1 MLDEESEKLS
11 VASLKSPEE
20 LKKYL
25 GLIKLNNMDC
35 EYTNDIPEENFLTP
49 EQEETLRYYYEEVVG
64 EIKKEQ
70 DFVDWVEDLTWEEI
84 YDITN

>member
-1 MLDEESEKLS
+1 
-11 VASLKSPEE
+11 
-20 LKKYL
+20 
-25 GLIKLNNMDC
+25 MDY
-35 EYTNDIPEENFLTP
+35 EYTNDTPEENFLTP

-70 DFVDWVEDLTWEEI
+70 DYIDWLEDLTWEEI

>member
-1 MLDEESEKLS
+1 
-11 VASLKSPEE
+11 
-20 LKKYL
+20 
-25 GLIKLNNMDC
+25 MDC
-35 EYTNDIPEENFLTP
+35 EYTNDTLEENFLTP
-49 EQEETLRYYYEEVVG
+49 DQEETLRYYYEEVVG

>member
-1 MLDEESEKLS
+1 
-11 VASLKSPEE
+11 
-20 LKKYL
+20 
-25 GLIKLNNMDC
+25 MDC
-35 EYTNDIPEENFLTP
+35 EYTNDTPEENFLTP

>member
-1 MLDEESEKLS
+1 
-11 VASLKSPEE
+11 
-20 LKKYL
+20 
-25 GLIKLNNMDC
+25 MDC
-35 EYTNDIPEENFLTP
+35 EYTNDTPEENFLTP

-70 DFVDWVEDLTWEEI
+70 DFVDWLEDLTWEEI

>member
-1 MLDEESEKLS
+1 
-11 VASLKSPEE
+11 
-20 LKKYL
+20 
-25 GLIKLNNMDC
+25 MDC
-35 EYTNDIPEENFLTP
+35 EYTNYPPEENFLTP

-70 DFVDWVEDLTWEEI
+70 DFVDWLEDLTWEEI

>member
-1 MLDEESEKLS
+1 
-11 VASLKSPEE
+11 
-20 LKKYL
+20 
-25 GLIKLNNMDC
+25 MDC
-35 EYTNDIPEENFLTP
+35 EYTNDTPEENFLTP

-84 YDITN
+84 YDITGYEK

>member
-1 MLDEESEKLS
+1 
-11 VASLKSPEE
+11 
-20 LKKYL
+20 
-25 GLIKLNNMDC
+25 MDC

-70 DFVDWVEDLTWEEI
+70 DYIDWLEDLTWEEI

>member
-1 MLDEESEKLS
+1 MK
-11 VASLKSPEE
+11 
-20 LKKYL
+20 
-25 GLIKLNNMDC
+25 
-35 EYTNDIPEENFLTP
+35 EYKITI
-49 EQEETLRYYYEEVVG
+49 

>member
-1 MLDEESEKLS
+1 
-11 VASLKSPEE
+11 
-20 LKKYL
+20 
-25 GLIKLNNMDC
+25 MDC
-35 EYTNDIPEENFLTP
+35 EYTNDIPEENFLIP

-70 DFVDWVEDLTWEEI
+70 DFVDWLEDLTWEEI

>member
-1 MLDEESEKLS
+1 
-11 VASLKSPEE
+11 
-20 LKKYL
+20 
-25 GLIKLNNMDC
+25 MDC

-84 YDITN
+84 YDITGYEK

>member
-1 MLDEESEKLS
+1 M
-11 VASLKSPEE
+11 
-20 LKKYL
+20 Y
-25 GLIKLNNMDC
+25 C
-35 EYTNDIPEENFLTP
+35 EDTNDIPEENFLSP

-70 DFVDWVEDLTWEEI
+70 DYIDWLEDLTWEEI

>member
-1 MLDEESEKLS
+1 
-11 VASLKSPEE
+11 
-20 LKKYL
+20 
-25 GLIKLNNMDC
+25 MDC

-70 DFVDWVEDLTWEEI
+70 DLVDCLEDLTLEEI